1 MTYTPIEII
10 AMIFLVSGV
19 IKMIY
24 LIVNPNAWMNFAN
37 KIYSKPKPLK
47 YISLILAA
55 IIFYYLIQVFTM
67 DEIFAVMAFMALIIV
82 FGMADHV
89 GKILKSFKIK
99 NMWKEYW
106 IYTLIWIA
114 LMAWVIKELFF

>member
-47 YISLILAA
+47 YIS
-55 IIFYYLIQVFTM
+55 IFPKRT
-67 DEIFAVMAFMALIIV
+67 
-82 FGMADHV
+82 
-89 GKILKSFKIK
+89 
-99 NMWKEYW
+99 
-106 IYTLIWIA
+106 
-114 LMAWVIKELFF
+114 